1 MATEKDRALHEME
14 KQLLAALEPHA
25 LKNDVEIVAVE
36 ISGARKS
43 PTVSVFIDTDHGV
56 SFDELSSAQAWIN
69 DLFDAIDPFPGAY
82 RLEVSSPGIDRP
94 LRTQEHFADVIGQQA
109 TVKLL
114 DSAAKKTLKGKI
126 TAADESSFTMEVE
139 DGARTIAY
147 DDVYRA
153 HLVGII
159 DFKS

>member
-1 MATEKDRALHEME
+1 ME
-14 KQLLAALEPHA
+14 KQLLAALEAHA
-25 LKNDVEIVAVE
+25 QQHDVEIVAVE
-36 ISGARKS
+36 ISGSRKS

-69 DLFDAIDPFPGAY
+69 DLFDVIDPFPGAY

-94 LRTQEHFADVIGQQA
+94 LRTQAHFADVIGQQA

-114 DSAAKKTLKGKI
+114 DSAAKKTLKGTI
-126 TAADESSFTMEVE
+126 TAAEEETFTIETD
-139 DGARTIAY
+139 DGLRTIAY
-147 DDVYRA
+147 DEVHRA
-153 HLVGII
+153 HLIGII